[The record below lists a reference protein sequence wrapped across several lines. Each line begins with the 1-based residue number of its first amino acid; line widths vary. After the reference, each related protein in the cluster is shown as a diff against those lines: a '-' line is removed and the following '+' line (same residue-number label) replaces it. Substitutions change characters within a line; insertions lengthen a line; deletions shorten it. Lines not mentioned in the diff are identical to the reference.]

1 MNSHPIEILLV
12 EDSPSDT
19 ELTIETLRSAK
30 LRNQLSV
37 VDDGDEAMQFLRQE
51 GRYANAPRPDLI
63 LLDLELPRKDGRELL
78 AEIKADDNLFSI
90 PVVVLTASVGEEHML
105 RAQELRADSY
115 ITKPVEL
122 ARFFEAVREL
132 ESFCV
137 LVVTLPPAPPVG
149 DAVSSGGGGQGG
161 ACHPSH

>member
-1 MNSHPIEILLV
+1 MNSRPIEILLV

-19 ELTIETLRSAK
+19 ELTVETLRGAK

-37 VDDGDEAMQFLRQE
+37 VDDGEEAMQFLHQE
-51 GRYANAPRPDLI
+51 GRYADAPRPDLI
-63 LLDLELPRKDGRELL
+63 LLDLDLPRKDGREVL

-90 PVVVLTASVGEEHML
+90 PVVVLTASLGEEHML

-122 ARFFEAVREL
+122 ARFLEAVREL
-132 ESFCV
+132 ESFCL
-137 LVVTLPPAPPVG
+137 LVVTLPPRPVG
-149 DAVSSGGGGQGG
+149 DAVLSRGGGQGG